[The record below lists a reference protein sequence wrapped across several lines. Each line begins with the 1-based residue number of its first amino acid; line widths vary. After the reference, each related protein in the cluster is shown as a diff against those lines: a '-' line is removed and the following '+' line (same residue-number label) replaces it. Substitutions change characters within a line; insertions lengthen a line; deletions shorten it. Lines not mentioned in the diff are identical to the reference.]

1 MNDAT
6 LTIVILASI
15 TYVMKAA
22 GPMVLAGRTLS
33 PRIERVIG
41 LLPAP
46 LLAALI
52 VTSTLA
58 NGANWAF
65 DARVVGV
72 VAAAVALWRR
82 LPFVAVVIVAG
93 AATALVRLA

>member
-6 LTIVILASI
+6 LTIVILAAI
-15 TYVMKAA
+15 TYVLKAA
-22 GPMVLAGRTLS
+22 GPIVLGGRALS

-41 LLPAP
+41 LLPAA

-58 NGANWAF
+58 NGVRWSF
-65 DARVVGV
+65 DARIVG
-72 VAAAVALWRR
+72 VAAAAIALWRR

>member
-6 LTIVILASI
+6 LTIVILATI
-15 TYVMKAA
+15 TYVLKAA

-58 NGANWAF
+58 NGAKWSF
-65 DARVVGV
+65 DARIVGV
-72 VAAAVALWRR
+72 LAAAVALSRR
-82 LPFVAVVIVAG
+82 MPFVAVVIVAG